1 VAQTTPARPGAVD
14 PEPTGRSRAGS
25 LLGQWDSAVTS
36 YYVLTGATALL
47 VVLGLVMVLSSS
59 SVESL
64 AENRSPYA
72 VFLTQAQFALI
83 GLPVMV
89 VASRLPVRFYTRI
102 AWPALAAAA
111 VLQMLTL
118 TPLGLDAG
126 GNRGWI
132 GIGESFTMQPAEVVK
147 LSLTVWFGVVL
158 ARKRAL
164 LGEWRHALV
173 PAVPVAVLMVG
184 LVMLGR
190 DLGTALVLIVL
201 VAGALFIAGIPLRV
215 FGFAGVIAAL
225 AVAAL
230 TIPSANRRNRIF
242 SWLSD
247 QCDVTNECY
256 QTVHG
261 TWALATGG
269 WGGVGLGA
277 SVEKWSY
284 LPEAHNDFIFAII
297 GEELGLIGTLLVLAL
312 FTLLALAMFRVI
324 RRHPDPFVQITTGA
338 VACWVIGQ
346 ALINIGVVIGLV
358 PVIGVP
364 LPLVSAGGSALI
376 VTMTALGMVISF
388 ARAEPGA
395 AEALAARPHVVRR
408 SLAVLG
414 RIRA

>member
-1 VAQTTPARPGAVD
+1 MAQTTPARPGAVE

-36 YYVLTGATALL
+36 YYVLAGASALL
-47 VVLGLVMVLSSS
+47 IVLGLVMVLSSS

-64 AENRSPYA
+64 AADKSPYA
-72 VFLTQAQFALI
+72 VFFTQAQFALI
-83 GLPVMV
+83 GVPVML

-102 AWPALAAAA
+102 AWPALAVAAF
-111 VLQMLTL
+111 LQLLTF
-118 TPLGLDAG
+118 TPLGVDAG

-132 GIGESFTMQPAEVVK
+132 GVEGFTMQPAEAVK
-147 LSLTVWFGVVL
+147 LALAAWLGAVL

-173 PAVPVAVLMVG
+173 PAVPVAGFMVG

-190 DLGTALVLIVL
+190 DLGTALVLLVL

-215 FGFAGVIAAL
+215 FGFAGVIAA
-225 AVAAL
+225 AGVAAL
-230 TIPSANRRNRIF
+230 TIPSANRRARIF
-242 SWLSD
+242 AWLSD
-247 QCDVTNECY
+247 ECDPTNDCY
-256 QTVHG
+256 QTQHG
-261 TWALATGG
+261 IWGLATGG

-277 SVEKWSY
+277 SAEKWSY

-297 GEELGLIGTLLVLAL
+297 GEELGLIGTLLVLGL

-324 RRHPDPFVQITTGA
+324 RRHPDPFVQITTAA

-346 ALINIGVVIGLV
+346 ALVNIGVVIGLV
-358 PVIGVP
+358 PVIGLP